1 MTSSAIIRTFQP
13 GDMGHIAGAQA
24 ALYAEGYGWGRPLEI
39 LILET
44 VAQFLRDYAQ
54 GRDQC
59 FVAEMNGRVVGSCFV
74 TDDGDGRAR
83 LRLVYVDAA
92 ARGQGLGQRL
102 VAECVDFARGAGY
115 RAVWLWTHAVLESAR
130 RIYAGAGFRCIER
143 FTHDE
148 FGVEV
153 NSENWELILE

>member
-1 MTSSAIIRTFQP
+1 MTAATIRTFRP

-39 LILET
+39 LILDT
-44 VAQFLRDYAQ
+44 VSQFLRDYRE

-59 FVAEMNGRVVGSCFV
+59 FVAEMDGRVVGSCFI

-92 ARGQGLGQRL
+92 ARGQGLGQKL
-102 VAECVDFARGAGY
+102 VGEAVDFAKAAGY
-115 RAVWLWTHAVLESAR
+115 RAIWLWTHAVLTSAR
-130 RIYAGAGFRCIER
+130 RIYDGAGFRCTER
-143 FTHDE
+143 FIHDE
-148 FGVEV
+148 FGAPVD
-153 NSENWELILE
+153 SENWELILE